1 MEIKCEISVNID
13 SEQFY
18 RYAIDEYKGSDY
30 YVECGFTTF
39 KSFLTDS
46 TYIRHW
52 LDMRANTAYYSN
64 DYEMI
69 LLNSELYDRVRK
81 SLIDYAVRRF
91 EGKRKDRARL

>member
-18 RYAIDEYKGSDY
+18 KYAIDDYMGNKSY

-39 KSFLTDS
+39 KIFLTNS

-52 LDMRANTAYYSN
+52 IEMRANAAYYSN
-64 DYEMI
+64 DYELI
-69 LLNSELYDRVRK
+69 LLNDKLYDEVEK
-81 SLIDYAVRRF
+81 ALVIYVLRRYKGTKF
-91 EGKRKDRARL
+91 